1 MAKTKK
7 NTRSRFEGLNLDS
20 LTKDTAKVTNQ
31 SLEGKDLPIMPPPV
45 ALDAEKTPVIESTAP
60 NKSSLKSQGRPKASQ
75 RKPLNTAIEP
85 LNKKRLEFVAM
96 LNGGSV
102 ADQLNNILEKYFTE
116 IEQVDE
122 LIEIFEAR
130 KKARNKE

>member
-1 MAKTKK
+1 MAKTRK

-20 LTKDTAKVTNQ
+20 LTKDAAKVTNQ
-31 SLEGKDLPIMPPPV
+31 PLEVKELPVVPPV
-45 ALDAEKTPVIESTAP
+45 AIEKPEALDKNQDLI
-60 NKSSLKSQGRPKASQ
+60 KSATKKQGRPKASK

-85 LNKKRLEFVAM
+85 LHKKRLEFVAM

-102 ADQLNNILEKYFTE
+102 ADQLNHILEKYFTE

-122 LIEIFEAR
+122 LIEIFEA
-130 KKARNKE
+130 KKQARQKE

>member
-1 MAKTKK
+1 MAKTRK

-20 LTKDTAKVTNQ
+20 LTKDAAKVTNQ
-31 SLEGKDLPIMPPPV
+31 PLEVKELPVVPPV
-45 ALDAEKTPVIESTAP
+45 AIEKPGALDKNQDLI
-60 NKSSLKSQGRPKASQ
+60 KSPTKKQGRPKASK

-85 LNKKRLEFVAM
+85 LHKKRLEFVAM

-102 ADQLNNILEKYFTE
+102 ADQLNHILEKYFTE

-122 LIEIFEAR
+122 LIEIFEA
-130 KKARNKE
+130 KKQARQKE

>member
-20 LTKDTAKVTNQ
+20 LTKDAAKVTNQ
-31 SLEGKDLPIMPPPV
+31 PLEDKDLPIMPSPV
-45 ALDAEKTPVIESTAP
+45 ILEVEKMPVIESAAP
-60 NKSSLKSQGRPKASQ
+60 NKVSLKSQGRPKASQ

-116 IEQVDE
+116 VEQVDE

-130 KKARNKE
+130 KKARKKE

>member
-1 MAKTKK
+1 MAKTRK

-20 LTKDTAKVTNQ
+20 LTKDAAKVTNQ
-31 SLEGKDLPIMPPPV
+31 PLEVKELPVVPPV
-45 ALDAEKTPVIESTAP
+45 AIEKPEALDKNQDLI
-60 NKSSLKSQGRPKASQ
+60 KSPTKKQGRPKASK

-85 LNKKRLEFVAM
+85 LHKKRLEFVAM

-102 ADQLNNILEKYFTE
+102 ADQLNHILEKYFTE

-122 LIEIFEAR
+122 LIEIFEA
-130 KKARNKE
+130 KKQARQKE